1 MVIATM
7 GTGEGAGAGAGGV
20 REIVEIRRAERAAE
34 GGSEEERL
42 ERLDTLTPKEIVAE
56 LDKYIVGQREAKRA
70 VAIALRNRIRRQRV
84 PGPLRREIQ
93 PKNIL
98 MIGPTGVGKT
108 EISRRLAQ
116 IVRAP
121 FVKVEATKFTEVG
134 YVGRDVDSMIRDL
147 VEASVNLVRQEELK
161 RVEKEAQRQV
171 EERLLDALLPR
182 PSAVDEERLASFES
196 TREKLRQKLRK
207 GELEESY
214 VELKLPQSPFPQINV
229 FAGEGLEQIG
239 IDLSV
244 IGDFM
249 PKRWVTK
256 RLKVKEA
263 RELLFQQEADKLL
276 NHEEIQRRALRRA
289 EELGIVFI
297 DEIDKLA
304 LGGREE
310 HHGPGVSRQ
319 GVQRDLLP
327 LLEGTTVRTR
337 YGHVR
342 TDNVLFIA
350 AGAFTLAKPSDLI
363 PELQGRLPI
372 RVELQPLTQQDFKR
386 ILTEPE
392 DALVKQYQALL
403 ATENLQLEFTPEAI
417 DEIARI
423 AYELNASTEDIG
435 ARRLHT
441 VMEKLMEDLAFEA
454 ADLPEPRRVVITP
467 EYVREKL
474 APIAEDLDLSRY
486 IL

>member
-1 MVIATM
+1 MS
-7 GTGEGAGAGAGGV
+7 EV
-20 REIVEIRRAERAAE
+20 REIVEIQRAKGEDELRE
-34 GGSEEERL
+34 QL
-42 ERLDTLTPKEIVAE
+42 ETLTPKEIVAE
-56 LDKYIVGQREAKRA
+56 LDKYIVGQHEAKKA
-70 VAIALRNRIRRQRV
+70 VAIALRNRIRLQRV
-84 PGPLRREIQ
+84 RGPLRKEIQ

-108 EISRRLAQ
+108 EISRRIAQ

-147 VEASVNLVRQEELK
+147 VEASINLVKQEEIK
-161 RVEKEAQRQV
+161 QVEREAQRQV
-171 EERLLDALLPR
+171 EERILDALLPH
-182 PSAVDEERLASFES
+182 PNTTDEERLASFES

-207 GELEESY
+207 GELEDRY
-214 VELKLPQSPFPQINV
+214 IELRLPQSALPQINV

-244 IGDFM
+244 ISDFM
-249 PKRWVTK
+249 PQRLVTK
-256 RLKVKEA
+256 RLKIQEA

-304 LGGREE
+304 MGGREE

-337 YGHVR
+337 HGHVR
-342 TDNVLFIA
+342 TDNILFIT
-350 AGAFTLAKPSDLI
+350 AGAFTVAKPSDLI

-372 RVELQPLTQQDFKR
+372 RVELQPLTEEDFKR

-403 ATENLQLEFTPEAI
+403 ATENLELEFTPEAI

-423 AYELNASTEDIG
+423 AYRLNESTENIG

-454 ADLPEPRRVVITP
+454 ADLPEPKCFTVTA

-474 APIAEDLDLSRY
+474 APIAQDLDLSRY

>member
-1 MVIATM
+1 MVNM
-7 GTGEGAGAGAGGV
+7 G
-20 REIVEIRRAERAAE
+20 EIVEIQKAQDEAELR
-34 GGSEEERL
+34 
-42 ERLDTLTPKEIVAE
+42 ERLDALTPKEIVSE
-56 LDKYIVGQREAKRA
+56 LDKYIVGQREAKKA
-70 VAIALRNRIRRQRV
+70 VAIALRNRVRRQRV
-84 PGPLRREIQ
+84 EGPLRREIQ

-108 EISRRLAQ
+108 EISRRISQ

-121 FVKVEATKFTEVG
+121 FLKVEATKFTEVG
-134 YVGRDVDSMIRDL
+134 YVGRDVESMIRDL
-147 VEASVNLVRQEELK
+147 VEVSINLVRQEEIK
-161 RVEKEAQRQV
+161 RVEREAERQV

-182 PSAVDEERLASFES
+182 PSTTDEERLASFES

-207 GELEESY
+207 GELEDRY
-214 VELKLPQSPFPQINV
+214 VEIRLPQSPFQQINV

-244 IGDFM
+244 LGDMM
-249 PKRWVTK
+249 PQRLVPK

-263 RELLFQQEADKLL
+263 REVLFQQEADKLI
-276 NHEEIQRRALRRA
+276 NQEEVRRRALERA

-304 LGGREE
+304 MGGREE

-337 YGHVR
+337 HGHVS
-342 TDNVLFIA
+342 TENILFIA
-350 AGAFTLAKPSDLI
+350 AGAFTMAKPSDLI

-372 RVELQPLTQQDFKR
+372 RVELRPLTREDFKR

-403 ATENLQLEFTPEAI
+403 ATENLELEFTDEAV

-423 AYELNASTEDIG
+423 AYELNTSTEDIG
-435 ARRLHT
+435 ARRLQT
-441 VMEKLMEDLAFEA
+441 VMEKLMEDLAFET
-454 ADLPEPRRVVITP
+454 ADLPEPRKFTITP